1 MTFAIRQI
9 DLIFTS
15 PNDTPLT
22 LKNLKC
28 NAIITNPGGY
38 SAYGQLQL
46 QVFGMTLD
54 QMNQYS
60 STGSKMVAAQNQSVT
75 VFAGNQNGAMNQVF
89 SGTLI
94 SSFIDMSNP
103 PDVSFVCAAVAGYY
117 NKAAPV
123 AANTYKGSQNAEDII
138 KALVGQLGDPWTF
151 VNYQNKAHAVLQNQY
166 VSGSVIDQIC
176 AVAAA
181 ARFPIK
187 IENNVVTIWDN
198 LGYAD
203 DIVIDIGPTTGLV
216 GYPSYWEAGFVVRSE
231 FKSTITNGRAVNL
244 TSLIPKANGKFPIIQ
259 STHEI
264 STLTPDGPWFT
275 TSKLAPGPY
284 VPVN

>member
-9 DLIFTS
+9 ELTFTT
-15 PNDTPLT
+15 PNTVPLV

-28 NAIITNPGGY
+28 NAVITNPGGY

-60 STGSKMVAAQNQSVT
+60 SSGSKMVAAQNQSIT
-75 VFAGNQNGAMNQVF
+75 VFAGDQGGAMNQVF

-94 SSFIDMSNP
+94 SSFIDTSNL

-117 NKAAPV
+117 AKAAPV
-123 AANTYKGSQNAEDII
+123 APNTYKGSQNAEDII
-138 KALVGQLGDPWTF
+138 ASLVSQLGAPWSF
-151 VNYQNKAHAVLQNQY
+151 ANPKNAHAVVQNQY

-176 AVAAA
+176 TVARNAS
-181 ARFPIK
+181 FPIK
-187 IENNVVTIWDN
+187 IENNTVTIWDN
-198 LGYAD
+198 LGVAD
-203 DIVIDIGPTTGLV
+203 DVVIDIGPQTGLV
-216 GYPSYWEAGFVVRSE
+216 GYPSYWETGFVVKSE
-231 FKSTITNGRAVNL
+231 FKPTVTNGRMVNL
-244 TSLIPKANGKFPIIQ
+244 TSGIPKANGLFPIIQ

-275 TSKLAPGPY
+275 ISKLAPGPY
-284 VPVN
+284 VPRN